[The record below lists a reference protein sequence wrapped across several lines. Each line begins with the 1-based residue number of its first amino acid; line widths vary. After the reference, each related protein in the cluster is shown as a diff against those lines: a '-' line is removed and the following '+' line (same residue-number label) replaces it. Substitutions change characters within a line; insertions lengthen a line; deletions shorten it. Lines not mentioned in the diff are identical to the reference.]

1 MAKNSNGTEL
11 VKLSLQFFGEGND
24 DPEDDFEEEF
34 FDDEDEYTD
43 EEDADEEAD
52 DETDDEAEE
61 TEDGADA
68 DTADDAGDSAGG
80 GNDGDADLISEL
92 RALGYVGN
100 DLASLTK
107 DMKTKREARAA
118 QDAKSEGAAAKAAGK
133 SHIRS
138 GNPGKGANG
147 AGTGGITEKQVSRF
161 AANTGSSKEE
171 ARRVL
176 SKHARLIN
184 GH

>member
-11 VKLSLQFFGEGND
+11 VKLSLQFFGEGD
-24 DPEDDFEEEF
+24 GDPGEDFEEEF
-34 FDDEDEYTD
+34 FDDEDEYMD

-52 DETDDEAEE
+52 DETDNEADED
-61 TEDGADA
+61 TDDGAET
-68 DTADDAGDSAGG
+68 DTADDAGDSASG
-80 GNDGDADLISEL
+80 GNDADLISEL

-107 DMKTKREARAA
+107 DMRTKREARAA
-118 QDAKSEGAAAKAAGK
+118 EDAKAEGAAAKAAGK
-133 SHIRS
+133 SHIKS
-138 GNPGKGANG
+138 GNPGKGASG
-147 AGTGGITEKQVSRF
+147 VGTGGINEKQVSRF